1 MPEDE
6 DGRETSEPLREVV
19 GAAEASA
26 LLEVAEDRIPVMVEE
41 GLLTPV
47 AGTSDLRFRRAEVLA
62 LRLLGG

>member
-6 DGRETSEPLREVV
+6 DGLETSEPLRELV
-19 GAAEASA
+19 GTADASA

-47 AGTSDLRFRRAEVLA
+47 AGDGDLRFRRSEVLA